1 MLRSFGG
8 GIFLDADVHQLKAP
22 PAPTPASYFHWFSRL
37 NARPNR
43 TRKGH
48 ESEAWPCTFS
58 EVSVRFSGY
67 IIGSMDLYNFCFRIL
82 KWSGVR
88 NSQRRSSFPSSP
100 RIIASGISIT
110 QVNAKTGATPS
121 WRRCWWQCGWRGW
134 HVQWPRRWWWWWW
147 WCRRFWQGFWQWAL
161 AATVFGAL
169 SAHAA
174 CDDRGR
180 RKKILLIKCFLGVC
194 WFGDI
199 VIVDKISRI
208 LFTTVA
214 GFWFFHQLYFYRLF
228 HCLFGHGPAGF

>member
-22 PAPTPASYFHWFSRL
+22 PASYFHWFSLL

-48 ESEAWPCTFS
+48 ESEPWPCTFS

-67 IIGSMDLYNFCFRIL
+67 IIGSMDLYFCFRIL
-82 KWSGVR
+82 KWSGVW

-100 RIIASGISIT
+100 RIIASGLSIT
-110 QVNAKTGATPS
+110 QGCYIASPFYRPGPLGCSTCVAVHQVCPS
-121 WRRCWWQCGWRGW
+121 WRRWWWQCGWWGW
-134 HVQWPRRWWWWWW
+134 HVQWPRR

-180 RKKILLIKCFLGVC
+180 GKKFFWSSVFWAYVDLEILSSLI
-194 WFGDI
+194 
-199 VIVDKISRI
+199 RYQ
-208 LFTTVA
+208 
-214 GFWFFHQLYFYRLF
+214 GFSSVL
-228 HCLFGHGPAGF
+228 